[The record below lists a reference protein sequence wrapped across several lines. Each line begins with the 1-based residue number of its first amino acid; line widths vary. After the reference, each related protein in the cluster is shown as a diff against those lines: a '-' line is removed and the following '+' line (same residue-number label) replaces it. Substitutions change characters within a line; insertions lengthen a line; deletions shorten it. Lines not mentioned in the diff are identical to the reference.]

1 MTVGKDLDKELEMK
15 RMGLIAAIAVALSG
29 ITNAEASLE
38 PTVAI
43 IDVGFSTSSFSNSV
57 VYEVCIVSS
66 ALCPNGARFQEGSG
80 AAHVASNSL
89 PAFAH
94 GTNMLS
100 ILTSVNPDVKVVL
113 IRILGLNTNGKS
125 GAYTIDD
132 VTTAL
137 AWVVKNYSRF
147 NIKAVSI
154 SQGRVNGACRAV
166 PELVNSI
173 KTLTAANVAVIASA
187 GNERNR
193 SNMAVPACIDEVIS
207 VGATD
212 NPEVRNTGK
221 GWDVLAAPI
230 IAQYSNGSTSTDF
243 YTNGRFFYTAMD
255 GTRQFSVGT
264 SNATAAFAG
273 TWMKN
278 LRPSISE
285 TYAHFSSIS
294 TKISNQWL
302 SGKYVLIP

>member
-1 MTVGKDLDKELEMK
+1 MIVERDLDKELGMK
-15 RMGLIAAIAVALSG
+15 RMGLIAVIAIAFSG
-29 ITNAEASLE
+29 ITNTEASLE

-43 IDVGFSTSSFSNSV
+43 IDVGFNTSSFSKNV
-57 VYEVCIVSS
+57 VHEVCIVSS
-66 ALCPNGARFQEGSG
+66 AFCPNGAKIQEGTG
-80 AAHVASNSL
+80 AAHVTATSL

-100 ILTSVNPDVKVVL
+100 ILTSVNPDAKVVL
-113 IRILGLNTNGKS
+113 IRILGLNTNGKA

-166 PELVNSI
+166 PELVNAI
-173 KTLTAANVAVIASA
+173 KTLFAANVAVIASA

-193 SNMAVPACIDEVIS
+193 KNMAVPACIDEVIS
-207 VGATD
+207 IGATD

-221 GWDVLAAPI
+221 GWDVLATPT
-230 IAQYSNGSTSTDF
+230 IAHYSNGNISTDF

-273 TWMKN
+273 MWMKN
-278 LRPSISE
+278 LRPSISD
-285 TYAHFSSIS
+285 TYAHFSLIS

-302 SGKYVLIP
+302 SGRYILIP

>member
-1 MTVGKDLDKELEMK
+1 MK
-15 RMGLIAAIAVALSG
+15 KLLVIVLLLAGLSAPAQAN
-29 ITNAEASLE
+29 T

-43 IDVGFSTSSFSNSV
+43 IDVGFNTALFANNV

-66 ALCPNGARFQEGSG
+66 AACPNGARLQEGAG
-80 AAHVASNSL
+80 AATVAANSL
-89 PAFAH
+89 PAFVH

-100 ILTSVNPDVKVVL
+100 ILASVNPDAKVVL
-113 IRILGLNTNGKS
+113 IRILGLNTNGRA

-137 AWVVKNYSRF
+137 KWVVDNSSRF

-154 SQGRVNGACRAV
+154 SQGRVNGACRAT
-166 PELVNSI
+166 PDLVNNI
-173 KTLTAANVAVIASA
+173 KTLTAANVAVIAST
-187 GNERNR
+187 GNESNR

-212 NPEVRNTGK
+212 NPESRNTGK
-221 GWDVLAAPI
+221 GWDVAATPT
-230 IAQYSNGSTSTDF
+230 IALYSNGSSSTDF
-243 YTNGRFFYTAMD
+243 FTNGRFFHTAMN

-273 TWMKN
+273 WWMKN
-278 LRPSISE
+278 LRPTIAE
-285 TYAHFSSIS
+285 TYAYFLS
-294 TKISNQWL
+294 TSTTTTNQWL
-302 SGKYVLIP
+302 SGKYLLIP